1 MLDRLENFLKR
12 VQEIDELFSD
22 PEVISNPDLVSKLAK
37 ERSDLLPIVNSY
49 ESLKIAKQELDDA
62 KSLSN
67 DNDPEVAEMALEE
80 IERLGTEVES
90 LDQEL
95 RNALLPKDPN
105 DNKNVI
111 MEIRGGTGGD
121 EAAIFAGDL
130 FRMYQ
135 RYAHKHGL
143 TIDIVNMNETEQG
156 GIKEVVCTIQGE
168 SAYRLLKHESGVHRV
183 QRVPTT
189 ETQGRIH
196 TSTATV
202 AVLPEVD
209 EVDVEELVVTSV

>member
-156 GIKEVVCTIQGE
+156 GIKEVVL
-168 SAYRLLKHESGVHRV
+168 SL
-183 QRVPTT
+183 
-189 ETQGRIH
+189 IH
-196 TSTATV
+196 I
-202 AVLPEVD
+202 
-209 EVDVEELVVTSV
+209 